1 MMTAEVTAR
10 FPRGNSDDERSPEG
24 GSEERCSEDFPM
36 DGKILS
42 GPAGELRRHLGQ
54 P

>member
-1 MMTAEVTAR
+1 MTTAVTAAWY
-10 FPRGNSDDERSPEG
+10 PRGNSDDERSPEG

-42 GPAGELRRHLGQ
+42 GPAGVSWRRHGQ